1 MSELIPS
8 DEIPKTTKYDLMS
21 KEEVVQR
28 HQIALKELERLV
40 KDNYEL
46 REKQITLEQA
56 NFLIEEQIDELRNKE
71 FGCSSERY
79 KKSDSKKEKGPSK
92 PRVQKP
98 SERYPNISIRTERLT
113 ISPSP
118 QCQCCGSGMSDSG
131 MSEDSEQLTVI
142 PKKYEVLRQQRVKY
156 RCESCHGSIQT
167 APAPARIKE
176 GSTYSDEMIIDV
188 SLSKYLDLIPIER
201 YAAMARRTGLIDI
214 PPHSLIECSHYLAD
228 FLERVYL
235 LIKGDVLKSRVV
247 HADETPHKMLE
258 GHEKKSWYLWGFSTL
273 STCFLE
279 CHDTRSGDV
288 ASDILI
294 KSDCQVLVTDVYSG
308 YGKAINVANIER
320 EKNKKSLI
328 VNANCNAHARRYFFK
343 ARNKYTK
350 CAEFY
355 LDQYH
360 EIYKLN
366 ADSHGKNPAEILEL
380 REQMRPYFEAMKKKA
395 EEDIFK
401 YPKESKLGKG
411 MGYFWGNYQGL
422 TRFLDDAEVP
432 IDNNSQERLLRSH
445 VVGRKTWYGT
455 HSERGAKTAAVLFT
469 IIETCKLNKVNPR
482 EYFEKLVKDLLAGKK
497 PYTPSDFIHLG
508 KN

>member
-1 MSELIPS
+1 MSELIPN
-8 DEIPKTTKYDLMS
+8 DQIPKTTKYDLMS

-28 HQIALKELERLV
+28 HQIALMELERLV

-46 REKQITLEQA
+46 RKQKITLEQA
-56 NFLIEEQIDELRNKE
+56 SFLIEEQIDELRNKE
-71 FGCSSERY
+71 FGYSSERY
-79 KKSDSKKEKGPSK
+79 KKSDRTKEKGPSK

-98 SERYPNISIRTERLT
+98 SERYPNVSIRTERVT
-113 ISPSP
+113 ISPLP
-118 QCQCCGSGMSDSG
+118 HCQCCGSGMSDSG
-131 MSEDSEQLTVI
+131 MFEESEQLTVI
-142 PKKYEVLRQQRVKY
+142 PKKYEVLRQQRTKY

-176 GSTYSDEMIIDV
+176 GSIYSDEMIIDV

-235 LIKGDVLKSRVV
+235 LIKSDVLKSRVV

-273 STCFLE
+273 RTCFLE

-288 ASDILI
+288 ASDILV
-294 KSDCQVLVTDVYSG
+294 KSNCQVLVTDVYSG
-308 YGKAINVANIER
+308 YGKAIKLANIER
-320 EKNKKSLI
+320 EKNKESLI

-343 ARNKYTK
+343 ALNKYTK
-350 CAEFY
+350 NAEFY

-366 ADSHGKNPAEILEL
+366 SASHGKSPSEILEL
-380 REQMRPYFEAMKKKA
+380 REQMRPYFEAMKNKA

-401 YPKESKLGKG
+401 YPKESKLGKA

-455 HSERGAKTAAVLFT
+455 HSERGARTAAILFT
-469 IIETCKLNKVNPR
+469 IVETCKLNKVNPR
-482 EYFEKLVKDLLAGKK
+482 EYFEKLVKDLLAGKN
-497 PYTPSDFIHLG
+497 PYTPNDFVDLE